1 MQTDCICRK
10 IYRILQTVSV
20 SDVFTPYMMNK
31 EIDLSVSSY
40 GKVKDLTYD
49 LVILPWGATEPHNL
63 HLPYLTDA
71 VLAHDISVDAAELAV
86 RLYGV
91 RCMVMPPVA
100 MGSQNP
106 GQKELKFCVHYRYE
120 TQKAVLADTVSSLYI
135 QGFRRMVIV
144 NGHGGNNFKNMIRD
158 LSHVYPDFLIAVTDW
173 FAVVPP
179 KDYFDEPGDHAD
191 EMETSVM
198 MYYHPEWVN
207 LSEAGQGKG
216 KPFAVS
222 SLNEKIA
229 WIPRNWQKVTED
241 TGVGN
246 PHRSTAGKG
255 ERYALAVAQKY
266 ARLFKELVQDN
277 IYGDNPYGKYE
288 K

>member
-1 MQTDCICRK
+1 
-10 IYRILQTVSV
+10 
-20 SDVFTPYMMNK
+20 MNK
-31 EIDLSVSSY
+31 ETDLSVSTY
-40 GKVKDLTYD
+40 GIVKDLKYD

-71 VLAHDISVDAAELAV
+71 LLAHDVSVEAAELAAA
-86 RLYGV
+86 LYGV

-120 TQKAVLADTVSSLYI
+120 TQKAILSDTVSSLYL

-158 LSHVYPDFLIAVTDW
+158 LSHVYPDFLLAATDW
-173 FAVVPP
+173 FAVIPP
-179 KDYFDEPGDHAD
+179 GPYFDEPGDHAD
-191 EMETSVM
+191 EVETSVM
-198 MYYHPEWVN
+198 MYYYPERVN
-207 LSEAGQGKG
+207 LTEAGHGKG

-229 WIPRNWQKVTED
+229 WVPRNWQKVTED
-241 TGVGN
+241 TGVGD
-246 PHRSTAGKG
+246 PRKSSAEKGKRYVRAVV
-255 ERYALAVAQKY
+255 EKYAL
-266 ARLFKELVQDN
+266 LFKELAQDD
-277 IYGDNPYGKYE
+277 IYG
-288 K
+288 

>member
-1 MQTDCICRK
+1 MSQNISNIANSKESEYLNRNMT
-10 IYRILQTVSV
+10 
-20 SDVFTPYMMNK
+20 NK
-31 EIDLSVSSY
+31 EIDLSVTSY
-40 GKVKDLTYD
+40 GKVKELEYD

-71 VLAHDISVDAAELAV
+71 ILAHDVSVESAELAG

-106 GQKELKFCVHYRYE
+106 GQKELKFCVHYRSE
-120 TQKAVLADTVSSLYI
+120 TQKSVLTDIISSLYM

-144 NGHGGNNFKNMIRD
+144 NGHGGNTFKGMIRD
-158 LSHVYPDFLIAVTDW
+158 LAHEYPDFLVAVSDW

-179 KDYFDEPGDHAD
+179 KAYFDDPGDHAD

-198 MYYHPEWVN
+198 MYYHPELVN
-207 LSEAGQGKG
+207 MAEAGEGKG
-216 KPFAVS
+216 KPFAAS
-222 SLNEKIA
+222 SLNEKVA

-246 PHRSTAGKG
+246 PGKSSAEKG
-255 ERYALAVAQKY
+255 KRYASEVAEKY
-266 ARLFKELVQDN
+266 ARLFKELADGE
-277 IYGDNPYGKYE
+277 IYG
-288 K
+288 